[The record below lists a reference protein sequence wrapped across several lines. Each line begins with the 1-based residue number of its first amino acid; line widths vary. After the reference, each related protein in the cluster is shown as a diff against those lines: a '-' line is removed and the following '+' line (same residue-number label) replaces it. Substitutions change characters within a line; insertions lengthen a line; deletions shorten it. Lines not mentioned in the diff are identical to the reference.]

1 MRTTLRTRAGWIGLA
16 VSACT
21 LVGGAALAAT
31 TTDRPG
37 SILIFPK
44 VVTTG
49 TRDTVIQ
56 VTNTGNMPGDVRCF
70 YLDGQTCLETD
81 FDLSLTR
88 QQPTVWDAEAGRR
101 VDPRDSEAGLDPGLV
116 PPLPANYQGALVC
129 VEVDTSDMPMI
140 RNQLKGEA
148 TITDRSGTFSQ
159 NSVSKYNAVAVQ
171 GITSSGDP
179 NTLTLD
185 NKEYSAC
192 PASLVVD
199 FNRTGQDGVV
209 QGLGNG
215 GRCIGGVNPGA
226 GCNNNTQCPGN
237 PGIPIPAG
245 TCSNAA
251 GTSNA
256 LTRVT
261 VVPCNLDF
269 STVTRTNV
277 TLELLRSDE
286 TEVTLSGG
294 IPQFACWASFL
305 IDDAFKPVGTPG
317 NNPCTTPYCT
327 AGIRSTAGGPVVGVA
342 ETFVSDSLANTASA
356 AVDLHTRG
364 VCSLNAGN
372 SYCNRDQDCPA
383 GFGTCVFTQPSVIQV
398 PAH

>member
-1 MRTTLRTRAGWIGLA
+1 MRTTLRMHAGWLGLA
-16 VSACT
+16 LSACT
-21 LVGGAALAAT
+21 LIGGAALAAT

-88 QQPTVWDAEAGRR
+88 QQPTVWDAQQGRR
-101 VDPRDSEAGLDPGLV
+101 VNPTDPQAGLDPGLV
-116 PPLPANYQGALVC
+116 PPLPANYAGALVC
-129 VEVDTSDMPMI
+129 VEVDTSDKPSV

-148 TITDRSGTFSQ
+148 TIVDKSQGFSS
-159 NSVSKYNAVAVQ
+159 NSVGKYNAVAVQ
-171 GITSSGDP
+171 GISSNGDD
-179 NTLTLD
+179 TLKLD
-185 NKEYSAC
+185 GTEYSAC

-199 FNRTGQDGVV
+199 FNGRGQDRVI
-209 QGLGNG
+209 QGIGNG
-215 GRCIGGVNPGA
+215 GRCVGGTNAGG
-226 GCNNNTQCPGN
+226 GCNSSAQCP
-237 PGIPIPAG
+237 PAG
-245 TCSNAA
+245 TCSPAS
-251 GTSNA
+251 GTSSVF
-256 LTRVT
+256 TRVT

-269 STVTRTNV
+269 SNVTKANV
-277 TLELLRSDE
+277 TLNLLRSDE
-286 TEVTLSGG
+286 TEVTLSGAV
-294 IPQFACWASFL
+294 PQFGCWASFVVE
-305 IDDAFKPVGTPG
+305 DAFGGTQLA
-317 NNPCTTPYCT
+317 T
-327 AGIRSTAGGPVVGVA
+327 AYGSAGLRSVTGGPVVGVA
-342 ETFVSDSLANTASA
+342 ESFVADSLANTASA

-372 SYCNRDQDCPA
+372 AYCNRDQDCPA
-383 GFGTCVFTQPSVIQV
+383 GSGTCVFTQAAVIQL

>member
-1 MRTTLRTRAGWIGLA
+1 MRTTLRTRAGWIGLV

-56 VTNTGNMPGDVRCF
+56 VTNTGNMPSDVRCF

-88 QQPTVWDAEAGRR
+88 QQPTVWDAEVGRR
-101 VDPRDSEAGLDPGLV
+101 VDPRDSEGGLDPGLI
-116 PPLPANYQGALVC
+116 PPLPANYAGALVC
-129 VEVDTSDMPMI
+129 VEVDTSDKPMV

-148 TITDRSGTFSQ
+148 TITDRSGTFSK

-171 GITSSGDP
+171 GITSSGDD
-179 NTLTLD
+179 TLKLD
-185 NKEYSAC
+185 GSEYSAC

-199 FNRTGQDGVV
+199 FNRRGQDAVV
-209 QGLGNG
+209 DALGNG
-215 GRCIGGVNPGA
+215 GRCVGGVTPGA
-226 GCNNNTQCPGN
+226 GCSDSSQCPGN
-237 PGIPIPAG
+237 INIPIPPG
-245 TCSNAA
+245 TCSTA
-251 GTSNA
+251 GGASNSF
-256 LTRVT
+256 TRVT

-277 TLELLRSDE
+277 TLNLRRFDE
-286 TEVTLSGG
+286 TEVPLSGAV
-294 IPQFACWASFL
+294 PQFGCWASF
-305 IDDAFKPVGTPG
+305 IVDDAFSGTPLA
-317 NNPCTTPYCT
+317 TPYGT
-327 AGIRSTAGGPVVGVA
+327 AGIRATLNGPVVGIA
-342 ETFVSDSLANTASA
+342 ETFVADSLANTASA

-364 VCSLNAGN
+364 VCSLDPGL
-372 SYCNRDQDCPA
+372 SFCNRDQDCPT
-383 GFGTCVFTQPSVIQV
+383 GSGTCVFTQSAVIQL